1 MNQHAQKSDRPPFIK
16 KEKRKK
22 KELVNGFFKNI
33 GQFPLN
39 EINFLACLR
48 CYKAFL
54 IIQVINVKQ

>member
-1 MNQHAQKSDRPPFIK
+1 MNQHAQKSDCPPFIK

-22 KELVNGFFKNI
+22 KELVNGVFENI
-33 GQFPLN
+33 GPFPLN
-39 EINFLACLR
+39 ENFLACLR